1 MGSALNDDDDDD
13 ICLCI
18 WLTWFDRPTLS
29 HSLDHQA
36 SRYAFSVKLTHTFAS
51 SFYFFRCFQEFNA
64 SVNIY
69 ATCETRRGKECFAS
83 CITSLLPSSSWWRRM
98 CVWPQVALERYAES
112 HMCSFGELDS
122 RSTLVTHSYVYE
134 EARIVTYL
142 FTLARDVNEV
152 NRRGRAQVLT
162 FSHSWLQ
169 LCTSSA
175 RFHCTQRDNK
185 RSVVRE
191 IKVA

>member
-1 MGSALNDDDDDD
+1 MPYLSALELEVCSRRGAIQIHVYLTLPYLRIANNGNDRRKRLCSNMGSALNDDDDDD

-83 CITSLLPSSSWWRRM
+83 CITSLLPSSS
-98 CVWPQVALERYAES
+98 
-112 HMCSFGELDS
+112 
-122 RSTLVTHSYVYE
+122 
-134 EARIVTYL
+134 
-142 FTLARDVNEV
+142 
-152 NRRGRAQVLT
+152 
-162 FSHSWLQ
+162 
-169 LCTSSA
+169 
-175 RFHCTQRDNK
+175 
-185 RSVVRE
+185 
-191 IKVA
+191 